1 MNFFAHQALATR
13 NTRRLIALLMACV
26 AVIVLTVNA
35 LVLLVL
41 GMPIEPRLL
50 VDDPEA
56 VSVVLITSALVLG
69 MIVLASLFRSV
80 QLRTGGAL
88 IAEQLGGT
96 RIDANSSDLRHRR
109 LYNIVEEMAIASGV
123 PVPDV
128 FVLERESGINA
139 FAAGYHTQDAA
150 IAVTRGALDML
161 SRDELQGVV
170 AHEFSHV
177 FSGDM
182 RLNIRLMGVLFGLL
196 VMALIGRLFLH
207 AGGRMGHRG
216 GRNDKGGQ
224 AALAF
229 FALGLG
235 LVVIGHIGVLFGNWI
250 KSLVSRQR
258 EYLADATAVQFTR
271 NPAGVAG
278 ALKKIGALHS
288 RLETSND
295 EISHMLFASGFTQRL
310 FATHPPLLDRIR
322 AIEPAFTA
330 EEFERIRERMESK
343 RGAAGADTTPDD
355 SPQRRIE
362 PADDWSRLA
371 DNIGNPSGVQL
382 ALAAALIAAIP
393 QTLLDAA
400 HSPSLAS
407 EVLLYL
413 LLSAAPADREPQ
425 LERLGQVLGESV
437 RDRVA
442 ERLRQQPELAPELRL
457 PLMEISLNAL
467 RHCPTEELDAL
478 SRSVDELIRIDGRVC
493 VEEYVLAKLLT
504 MTIDETRTPSDSR
517 LHGKA
522 GLDDHREHVV
532 RLVTLL
538 AYHGNDDNLEYA
550 RGASRRGLG
559 QLGLHD
565 EPPPVDV
572 NDVDWYRHLDAALGA
587 LNELTPRAKE
597 QLTEALFATV
607 THKHQVTQAEIELLR
622 VIAAAIHV
630 PIPLLL
636 AADLLTPPLAQ

>member
-13 NTRRLIALLMACV
+13 NTRRLIALLAVCL
-26 AVIVLTVNA
+26 AVIVITINT

-50 VDDPEA
+50 LDDPDA
-56 VSVVLITSALVLG
+56 LTVVLISSALVLG
-69 MIVLASLFRSV
+69 TVGLASLFRSV

-96 RIDANSSDLRHRR
+96 RVDANSSDLRHRR

-128 FVLERESGINA
+128 FVLEREPGINA
-139 FAAGYHTQDAA
+139 FAAGYHSQDAA
-150 IAVTRGALDML
+150 IAVTRGALDTL

-182 RLNIRLMGVLFGLL
+182 RLNIRLMGLLFGLL

-207 AGGRMGHRG
+207 AGGRMGGRG

-229 FALGLG
+229 LALGLG
-235 LVVIGHIGVLFGNWI
+235 LVVIGHIGVFFGNWI

-271 NPAGVAG
+271 NPTGVAG

-288 RLETSND
+288 RLETTND
-295 EISHMLFASGFTQRL
+295 EISHMLFANGFRQHL
-310 FATHPPLLDRIR
+310 FATHPPLLERIR
-322 AIEPAFTA
+322 AIEPDFTA
-330 EEFERIRERMESK
+330 EEFDRIRERMEQA
-343 RGAAGADTTPDD
+343 RGAVADATPDE
-355 SPQRRIE
+355 PAQRRIQ

-371 DNIGNPSGVQL
+371 DNIGNPSSVQL
-382 ALAAALIAAIP
+382 ALAAALIEAIP
-393 QTLLDAA
+393 RTLLDAA
-400 HSPSLAS
+400 HTPTLAS

-413 LLSAAPADREPQ
+413 LVSAEPASREPQ
-425 LERLGQVLGESV
+425 LERLGQVLGAPL

-442 ERLRQQPELAPELRL
+442 EWLRQQPELATELRL

-467 RHCPTEELDAL
+467 RHCPAEELDAL

-504 MTIDETRTPSDSR
+504 MTIDETRAPSASR

-522 GLDDHREHVV
+522 EITDHRAHVV
-532 RLVTLL
+532 RLITLL
-538 AYHGNDDNLEYA
+538 AYHGNNDDPDYA
-550 RGASRRGLG
+550 RGASRRGLE
-559 QLGLHD
+559 QLGLND
-565 EPPPVDV
+565 EPPLVDV
-572 NDVDWYRHLDAALGA
+572 DDADWYRHLDVALSA
-587 LNELTPRAKE
+587 LNELAPLAKE
-597 QLTEALFATV
+597 RLTEALFTTV
-607 THKHQVTQAEIELLR
+607 TYQQRVTQPEIELLR

-630 PIPLLL
+630 PIPLLQ
-636 AADLLTPPLAQ
+636 AADLHTPPLAQ